1 MSVMLAQDD
10 RISNLIIRTKYR
22 TFADIPNREL
32 IFNRAEA
39 IKLLNSLP
47 VEIRTKFLKCFL
59 DDNGLNNPILKDVLD
74 YFLDNSEITRV
85 VKKNPSSAE
94 TFEYLYRMKNALLP
108 IDKYFPES
116 RAGGQILKRL
126 CSLLENIPFFINNAL
141 KSQPRKGRF
150 LVVNLGS
157 GPGHDM
163 IHVLRANPDL
173 VDKVYVRNI
182 DIDKDMLNI
191 GKELVNMYGLSNS
204 FSFENCNFADA
215 QIKNADLILLI
226 GILCP
231 LKARMCRF
239 ILKSLVKLCRNEV
252 LVVFS
257 TAQERMLTDDP
268 LTDFIMRITGWNM
281 DYKTDKDAE
290 KIAER
295 SGYKFISQFFD
306 KPFRHHCMTVARLNP
321 IDQ

>member
-10 RISNLIIRTKYR
+10 RLSNLIIRTKYQ
-22 TFADIPNREL
+22 TFADVPNREL
-32 IFNRAEA
+32 IFKRAEA
-39 IKLLNSLP
+39 INLLDSLP
-47 VEIRTKFLKCFL
+47 VEIRTKFLRCFL
-59 DDNGLNNPILKDVLD
+59 DDKGLNNPILKDVLD
-74 YFLDNSEITRV
+74 YFLNNSEITRI

-126 CSLLENIPFFINNAL
+126 CSLLENLPFFINNAL

-150 LVVNLGS
+150 LIVNFGS

-173 VDKVYVRNI
+173 VDKVYIRNI
-182 DIDKDMLNI
+182 DIDNGMLNI

-239 ILKSLVKLCRNEV
+239 ILKSLVEFCRNEA
-252 LVVFS
+252 LIIFS

-268 LTDFIMRITGWNM
+268 LTDFIMRITGWDM
-281 DYKTDKDAE
+281 DYKTDKDAVA
-290 KIAER
+290 IAER
-295 SGYKFISQFFD
+295 SGYKFVSQFFD
-306 KPFRHHCMTVARLNP
+306 KPFRHHCMTVARLNS